1 MDHKSLVRQ
10 VAAIQ
15 SINSHTS
22 HIARNLPRLK
32 SSSIHPSVRLSLS
45 RSPPRVDK
53 TMSKGAYD
61 RRGCSIA
68 VDVDDAIERIVNDFE
83 SRDVALRPDVL
94 RALSAQA
101 RLAFETA
108 RVRERLCQHPVA
120 MDLINGVVTSQSL
133 VYKTL
138 AETVTVESCSCDYD
152 VKRNVVMATSVCWTL
167 PSPRAT
173 GKKRKQL
180 IGAQTRDERKKM
192 YTKYR
197 FERTR
202 RQEEK
207 EGDDGMEVSLVKFS
221 VVVAFGDDDLSPREL
236 VYFEMACEH
245 PYPRSYYEDQHRSV
259 LSDEEEKEEG
269 GGDDRESEK
278 EEKEQVEE
286 KSSDDETFGEEQRDF
301 RFDNDVLADLAEWM
315 QSGKDELDPVDV
327 VGFFMALPVH
337 EDEWLI
343 DERVCAIL
351 FQGGTEGDGSDES
364 GSETEEGNRVDAVG
378 RMGL

>member
-1 MDHKSLVRQ
+1 
-10 VAAIQ
+10 
-15 SINSHTS
+15 
-22 HIARNLPRLK
+22 
-32 SSSIHPSVRLSLS
+32 
-45 RSPPRVDK
+45 
-53 TMSKGAYD
+53 MSGGAYD

-83 SRDVALRPDVL
+83 SRDVALRLDVL

-101 RLAFETA
+101 RLALETA
-108 RVRERLCQHPVA
+108 QVQERLCQHPVA
-120 MDLINGVVTSQSL
+120 MDLIKGVTSQSL

-167 PSPRAT
+167 PSSGAT

-180 IGAQTRDERKKM
+180 AGARARDERKKM

-202 RQEEK
+202 RQEKK

-236 VYFEMACEH
+236 LYFELACEH
-245 PYPRSYYEDQHRSV
+245 PYPRSYYEDQRRSV
-259 LSDEEEKEEG
+259 LSGEEREQEEEEGDDKESGKEEG
-269 GGDDRESEK
+269 DDKESGK
-278 EEKEQVEE
+278 EEKPHAEKKSGEE
-286 KSSDDETFGEEQRDF
+286 EADTAAGDDETFGEEQREF
-301 RFDNDVLADLAEWM
+301 RFDNDVLADMAEWM
-315 QSGKDELDPVDV
+315 QSGKKELDPVDV

-364 GSETEEGNRVDAVG
+364 GSETEEGKGVDAAE